1 MSTTPDAGLTLE
13 GEKGQAEASLSQSVY
28 GKGYN
33 GVKTE
38 AADDTPTLPHGFER

>member
-1 MSTTPDAGLTLE
+1 MLVVLGIILFTRR
-13 GEKGQAEASLSQSVY
+13 SQSVY